1 VRGSHQAQKFA
12 AKGAPRQT
20 RGGPDW
26 EGLGVTSPHPPLAKP
41 AARCLTGSV
50 PVALGAEHLGLVVFS
65 VTTQRAKERPS
76 EDLRELST
84 TVLEL
89 TRTPMA
95 HIDKRQLHE
104 RLKQKLESE
113 LQKAQK
119 RAKDAAEG
127 ATHEENRAE
136 GDKDMR
142 ATEASYV
149 ARGQAGRVSEM
160 EEALARV
167 SALALIDFDDQTRI
181 AISALVELEHR
192 GKRLHYFLVPA
203 AGGERIDMQGV
214 EVQTLTT
221 QSPLG
226 RALLGCSV
234 GDEAELPPRGPGEQ
248 ARVYEIISAR

>member
-1 VRGSHQAQKFA
+1 
-12 AKGAPRQT
+12 
-20 RGGPDW
+20 
-26 EGLGVTSPHPPLAKP
+26 
-41 AARCLTGSV
+41 
-50 PVALGAEHLGLVVFS
+50 
-65 VTTQRAKERPS
+65 
-76 EDLRELST
+76 
-84 TVLEL
+84 
-89 TRTPMA
+89 MA
-95 HIDKRQLHE
+95 DIDKRQLHE
-104 RLKQKLESE
+104 RLKQSLESQ
-113 LQKAQK
+113 LQKAHK

-167 SALALIDFDDQTRI
+167 NALELMEFHSAARI

-192 GKRLHYFLVPA
+192 GKRLLYFLVPA
-203 AGGERIDMQGV
+203 AGGERIDMNGV

-226 RALLGCSV
+226 RALLGASV
-234 GDEAELPPRGPGEQ
+234 GDEAELPARGPGEP
-248 ARVYEIISAR
+248 ARVYEIIAVH